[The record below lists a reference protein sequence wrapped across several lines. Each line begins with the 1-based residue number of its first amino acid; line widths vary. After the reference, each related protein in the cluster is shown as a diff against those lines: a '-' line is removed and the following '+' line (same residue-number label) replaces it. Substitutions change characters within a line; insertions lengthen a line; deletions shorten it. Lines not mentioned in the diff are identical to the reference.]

1 MEKARSESEGKTIPL
16 AHIRLAQ
23 RGEDPVMVLTA
34 EPWER
39 ESIYGRARRQ
49 GPAPGAGKCGFD
61 STAKSVG
68 GKRSLMISSA
78 LLGQEHI
85 DYLIW
90 AIDVLCDGAP
100 FLPPLQ
106 VRADELAPCDP
117 AALAHLYETCG
128 LRKALDEGCG
138 AVKDEIRYAVAATE
152 VWCYDGAGCGDEDIR
167 EVVPVASALA
177 ALADARMATEGLL
190 FAIGQREGAEAM
202 EGLLEASIGA
212 SGSMYAEDPWSLWS
226 YCDFFG
232 ANGGAMRCRSRVL
245 NHYNMRRLPQAG
257 QPWLRLEECWD
268 AAEGE
273 RSDGDRLIADLF
285 GAFSIGTHI
294 AIGKVKLAGKDSLK
308 EAVELVTRSE
318 FGLPRWYRLVMEG
331 FGAGHVKVC
340 QSCGNVFVAGRGH
353 ADYCSDS
360 CRVGASRRRR

>member
-1 MEKARSESEGKTIPL
+1 MEKARSESNGKTIPL

-23 RGEDPVMVLTA
+23 RGEDPVMVLSPD
-34 EPWER
+34 PWER

-49 GPAPGAGKCGFD
+49 GPAPGAGKSGFD
-61 STAKSVG
+61 STAKSVS
-68 GKRSLMISSA
+68 GKRSSMISSA

-90 AIDVLCDGAP
+90 AIDVLCDGTP

-128 LRKALDEGCG
+128 LRKTLGEDCG
-138 AVKDEIRYAVAATE
+138 GVKGEIRYAVAATE
-152 VWCYDGAGCGDEDIR
+152 VWRYDGIGCEEGGAE

-177 ALADARMATEGLL
+177 ALADARMAAEGLL
-190 FAIGQREGAEAM
+190 FAIGQREGTEAM
-202 EGLLEASIGA
+202 EGLLEASGETF
-212 SGSMYAEDPWSLWS
+212 GSLYAENPWPLRS
-226 YCDFFG
+226 YRDFFE
-232 ANGGAMRCRSRVL
+232 ANGGAKRCLSRLL

-257 QPWLRLEECWD
+257 QPWSPLEECWD

-294 AIGKVKLAGKDSLK
+294 AIGRVKLAGKGSLK

-318 FGLPRWYRLVMEG
+318 YGLPRWYRLVMEG

-340 QSCGNVFVAGRGH
+340 QSCRNVFVAGRGH